1 MPTAVLYYT
10 GTIAMNANV
19 NILSTSVKAHIQ
31 RKRKVRDDEDLEQFP
46 EVLRLVSRSGFLKV
60 NELGRLL
67 LFSSPSFI
75 GNLFTEAEIWTLL
88 LHSRFAFDS
97 ETLRSLPMSA
107 KETFLSYSKQEE
119 RRPSVIVRALCYSP
133 KDYEIIIN
141 MFRVE
146 SLDEA
151 FFSTIVRGEDAPDFF
166 KNGKIQL
173 NDAGSFRCHP
183 EGDILATIHIHRLT
197 DGKTI
202 CIHRARNIEFD
213 GEDVYFEDGPGDAI
227 GMEDLVYARS
237 LVCESDISCWSGLMK
252 MDFDLK
258 IDSEEFQIP
267 IPMEPWGFMAQ
278 GFIICVAQTF
288 SVAQLNVRVDI
299 DNYHDVD
306 HFPKDPKD
314 VTFAHFLEG
323 LYSWN
328 H

>member
-1 MPTAVLYYT
+1 
-10 GTIAMNANV
+10 MNAND
-19 NILSTSVKAHIQ
+19 NISSTSVQAHLQ
-31 RKRKVRDDEDLEQFP
+31 KKRKVRDDEDHP

-60 NELGRLL
+60 KELGSLL
-67 LFSSPSFI
+67 LFTSPSFI
-75 GNLFTEAEIWTLL
+75 GHLFTEAEIWTLL
-88 LHSRFAFDS
+88 LHSRFAFDT

-141 MFRVE
+141 MFRLE

-202 CIHRARNIEFD
+202 CIHRARNIEYD

-227 GMEDLVYARS
+227 EMEDLVYARS
-237 LVCESDISCWSGLMK
+237 LVCKSDFSGRGLMK

-258 IDSEEFQIP
+258 LDSEEFHIP
-267 IPMEPWGFMAQ
+267 IPMQPWGFMTQ
-278 GFIICVAQTF
+278 GFMICVAQKF
-288 SVAQLNVRVDI
+288 SIAQLNVRVHI

>member
-1 MPTAVLYYT
+1 MSAKD
-10 GTIAMNANV
+10 
-19 NILSTSVKAHIQ
+19 NISSTSVKVHLQ

-46 EVLRLVSRSGFLKV
+46 EVLRLVSRSGFLRVK
-60 NELGRLL
+60 EMGRLL
-67 LFSSPSFI
+67 LFTSPSFI

-88 LHSRFAFDS
+88 LHSRFAFDT
-97 ETLRSLPMSA
+97 ETLKYLPMSA

-151 FFSTIVRGEDAPDFF
+151 FFSTIVRGEDAPNFF
-166 KNGKIQL
+166 KNGEIQL

-183 EGDILATIHIHRLT
+183 EGDILVTIHVHRLT
-197 DGKTI
+197 DRKTI
-202 CIHRARNIEFD
+202 CIHRARNID
-213 GEDVYFEDGPGDAI
+213 NDDDHILFEDGPEDAI
-227 GMEDLVYARS
+227 EMEDLVYARS
-237 LVCESDISCWSGLMK
+237 LVRKSDFSGRGFIK

-258 IDSEEFQIP
+258 IDSEEFHIP
-267 IPMEPWGFMAQ
+267 IPMHWGFMTQ
-278 GFIICVAQTF
+278 GFMICVAQRF
-288 SVAQLNVRVDI
+288 SVAQLNVRVHI

-306 HFPKDPKD
+306 DFPKDPKD